1 VNKCFY
7 AEAAARGKKNKVGTL
22 VHDGCQARQLE
33 GKQGKGREGPPE
45 EMRWATTEEVDSDD
59 ATMTRKT
66 RNGKV
71 FGTLGSQWCVRAGV
85 DAEEAPGPA
94 SEQ

>member
-1 VNKCFY
+1 MTVAKRVNERANRAK
-7 AEAAARGKKNKVGTL
+7 AERD
-22 VHDGCQARQLE
+22 HQR
-33 GKQGKGREGPPE
+33 
-45 EMRWATTEEVDSDD
+45 RWAITEEVDSDD

-66 RNGKV
+66 RNGKA

>member
-1 VNKCFY
+1 
-7 AEAAARGKKNKVGTL
+7 
-22 VHDGCQARQLE
+22 
-33 GKQGKGREGPPE
+33 
-45 EMRWATTEEVDSDD
+45 MRWATTEEVDSDD

-94 SEQ
+94 SEQQRLGWDARPCRERPCKTNSEGTKWRGPILESEWKKGR